1 MSSIYGENIHI
12 SIFGQSHSAAI
23 GVAIDGIPAGLAI
36 DTDALNA
43 FMRRRAPGQN
53 EYSTARR
60 EANEPEFL
68 SGIADGHTCGAPIA
82 AIIRNT
88 DTRSRDYDPFR
99 FTPRPGHADYTAD
112 IKYRG
117 FEDRAGGGHF
127 SGRVTAALV
136 AGGAVVLGALS
147 RAGID
152 ISTHI
157 AACAGISDTRFAL
170 DDAAQLAAQVEAL
183 ASKSEGFAVLDES
196 VEEPMKAAIRA
207 AGAEGD
213 SVGGML
219 ETAILGL
226 PAGIGEPYFDSVESE
241 IAHLAFSVPAVK
253 GIEFGTGFGF
263 AGMRGSEANDAFRM
277 TPQGVV
283 VTATNHNAGVNG
295 GIANGMP
302 VVFRTVVK
310 PTPSIYKQQD
320 TVDYLAKKDA
330 QLSIQGRHDPCI
342 VPRAAIVQTCAA
354 ALAVGDLLTARYG
367 EAWMTHPTS
376 FRKEDE

>member
-60 EANEPEFL
+60 EADEPEFL

-127 SGRVTAALV
+127 SGRLTAPLCI
-136 AGGAVVLGALS
+136 AGGICIQLLQQQGISIMS
-147 RAGID
+147 RIASIGSVHDAGELIEPTAD
-152 ISTHI
+152 KPFPTVSSAAGEAMRREI
-157 AACAGISDTRFAL
+157 AAA
-170 DDAAQLAAQVEAL
+170 
-183 ASKSEGFAVLDES
+183 K
-196 VEEPMKAAIRA
+196 
-207 AGAEGD
+207 AEGD
-213 SVGGML
+213 SVGGTIECRITGL
-219 ETAILGL
+219 EAGLGGPL
-226 PAGIGEPYFDSVESE
+226 FGGMEGRIAKAVFAVELACHMRLAHERPLRAGVD
-241 IAHLAFSVPAVK
+241 
-253 GIEFGTGFGF
+253 
-263 AGMRGSEANDAFRM
+263 
-277 TPQGVV
+277 GVV
-283 VTATNHNAGVNG
+283 RPQQMHHAPRVRERVAQQAVARHGGQADDLQLRQRMRQHDGDGIVRTGVAVDPDGNL
-295 GIANGMP
+295 
-302 VVFRTVVK
+302 FRCHAFAS
-310 PTPSIYKQQD
+310 P
-320 TVDYLAKKDA
+320 
-330 QLSIQGRHDPCI
+330 
-342 VPRAAIVQTCAA
+342 
-354 ALAVGDLLTARYG
+354 
-367 EAWMTHPTS
+367 
-376 FRKEDE
+376 